1 MIDVPGAVR
10 SLRHEFKYQISLRE
24 DLILAGRLRS
34 LLEHDRHAGKDGSY
48 RVTSLYFDTPYDRAY
63 RQKLNGAARREKFRL
78 RYYGADTGVIR
89 LEKKYK
95 INGLCG
101 KRSARLTLPQ
111 TEELLAGRIDFLLES
126 REPLLT
132 EFYSKI
138 RGQGLEKKTIVCY
151 DREAFCFEPGNVRVT
166 LDRNVRT
173 GLGSTDF
180 LDTNRLK
187 PGALVVGGSFSAK
200 SRQTIQSLGYPVED
214 VMERERLV
222 WENAKLTAQAVP
234 VLLGMEDGIFLRGK
248 SVLVLGGGRVAR
260 ALWPVLKER
269 GAVVSAAARN
279 PAQLAL
285 AEQAG
290 VKAVP
295 FAEMEPAL
303 GQVDLVIN
311 TIPAPVIGRR
321 ELAALEEGTLVL
333 DLASAPGGVDFAAA
347 KEYFI
352 PARLELG
359 LPGKWFPVQA
369 GRLLGET
376 VREIL
381 EEHWEKGGNRQ

>member
-1 MIDVPGAVR
+1 MFREPYGLCAMNY
-10 SLRHEFKYQISLRE
+10 KYQISLRE

-34 LLEHDRHAGKDGSY
+34 LLRTRPACREGWFPTGLPACILILPTIGLTVRSS
-48 RVTSLYFDTPYDRAY
+48 T
-63 RQKLNGAARREKFRL
+63 GAARREKFRL

-101 KRSARLTLPQ
+101 KRSARLTLRQ

-187 PGALVVGGSFSAK
+187 PGAL
-200 SRQTIQSLGYPVED
+200 
-214 VMERERLV
+214 
-222 WENAKLTAQAVP
+222 ENCT
-234 VLLGMEDGIFLRGK
+234 VLE
-248 SVLVLGGGRVAR
+248 
-260 ALWPVLKER
+260 
-269 GAVVSAAARN
+269 
-279 PAQLAL
+279 
-285 AEQAG
+285 
-290 VKAVP
+290 VKYDA
-295 FAEMEPAL
+295 F
-303 GQVDLVIN
+303 
-311 TIPAPVIGRR
+311 
-321 ELAALEEGTLVL
+321 
-333 DLASAPGGVDFAAA
+333 
-347 KEYFI
+347 
-352 PARLELG
+352 
-359 LPGKWFPVQA
+359 LPGSGPHGCPGAGKTGGCLFQIRPVQA
-369 GRLLGET
+369 
-376 VREIL
+376 V
-381 EEHWEKGGNRQ
+381 

>member
-1 MIDVPGAVR
+1 MTTDIPIMKTMMTDTRTMIDVPGAVR

-89 LEKKYK
+89 LEKKFK

-101 KRSARLTLPQ
+101 KRSARLTLRQ

-187 PGALVVGGSFSAK
+187 PGALENCTVLEVKYDAFLPDLVRMAVRVPG
-200 SRQTIQSLGYPVED
+200 RQ
-214 VMERERLV
+214 
-222 WENAKLTAQAVP
+222 
-234 VLLGMEDGIFLRGK
+234 
-248 SVLVLGGGRVAR
+248 
-260 ALWPVLKER
+260 
-269 GAVVSAAARN
+269 AAACSKY
-279 PAQLAL
+279 AQC
-285 AEQAG
+285 
-290 VKAVP
+290 
-295 FAEMEPAL
+295 
-303 GQVDLVIN
+303 
-311 TIPAPVIGRR
+311 RR
-321 ELAALEEGTLVL
+321 F
-333 DLASAPGGVDFAAA
+333 D
-347 KEYFI
+347 
-352 PARLELG
+352 
-359 LPGKWFPVQA
+359 
-369 GRLLGET
+369 
-376 VREIL
+376 
-381 EEHWEKGGNRQ
+381 